1 MSLYADSA
9 AVEHRHQRTYS
20 DDSDD
25 TDSNSDDSSD
35 SDDEDDDDDDDD
47 DDDRDN
53 ANSVTNEHAKQKS
66 WLGKCYGTYMYIVV
80 YGRPV

>member
-25 TDSNSDDSSD
+25 TESVSDDSSD
-35 SDDEDDDDDDDD
+35 SDDEDDDDDD

-80 YGRPV
+80 YGRPM

>member
-1 MSLYADSA
+1 LSLYADSA

-25 TDSNSDDSSD
+25 TESVSDDSSD
-35 SDDEDDDDDDDD
+35 SDDEDDDDDD

-80 YGRPV
+80 YGRPM